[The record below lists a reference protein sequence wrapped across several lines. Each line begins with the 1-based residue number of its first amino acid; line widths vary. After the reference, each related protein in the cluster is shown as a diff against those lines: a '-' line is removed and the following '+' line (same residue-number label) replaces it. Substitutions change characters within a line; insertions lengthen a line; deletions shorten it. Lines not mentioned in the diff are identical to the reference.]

1 MLTLQINGVANAS
14 QRDIDDED
22 DGFTPVNIDL
32 NTVKNMLH
40 SYEAQQGLPGPA
52 SNILNSMGVRLTESG
67 RTNGQSK
74 YSPFK

>member
-1 MLTLQINGVANAS
+1 MLTLQINGVANTS